1 MKDETSKQAPD
12 FIEENL
18 FKQEQETK
26 EEKVKEVL
34 QLEHTLTVEDENY
47 EFPPITFLSEGEKRA

>member
-1 MKDETSKQAPD
+1 MKDETSKQAPE

-26 EEKVKEVL
+26 EEK
-34 QLEHTLTVEDENY
+34 
-47 EFPPITFLSEGEKRA
+47 S